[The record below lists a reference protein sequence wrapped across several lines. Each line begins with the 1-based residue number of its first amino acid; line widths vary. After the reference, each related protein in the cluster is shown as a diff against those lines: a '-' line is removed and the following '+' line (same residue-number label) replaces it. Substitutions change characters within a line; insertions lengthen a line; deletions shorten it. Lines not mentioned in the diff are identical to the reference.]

1 MFYLNKTAAVEISMS
16 FPSIWKKIDKRNLFN
31 YEQRLVNKIIK
42 IFNIIYGISYNKL
55 HSTNEFDFQNSSIYK
70 SIDESELKSIPFN
83 IDSNCDNESYKNN
96 TNLRKTF
103 NVKK

>member
-42 IFNIIYGISYNKL
+42 IFNITYGLSYNKL
-55 HSTNEFDFQNSSIYK
+55 QLTTNEFDIQNSSIYE
-70 SIDESELKSIPFN
+70 SIDESELK
-83 IDSNCDNESYKNN
+83 
-96 TNLRKTF
+96 
-103 NVKK
+103 